1 MKTLS
6 VEEQIAVFKRPSVFL
21 FVAHLRQWFL
31 GGAVLGVITAII
43 FWHPVPLMIASFL
56 GLIGL
61 AEKRAGHNIV
71 AALAAYDHGT
81 SRVGEVSITITCWDM
96 DNHYHAIAHEQSC
109 PDWQYEFIPQ
119 GWQPSSGTYPARIWR
134 DETSG
139 RPVLATVEGGILI
152 PRYDPKQV
160 S

>member
-6 VEEQIAVFKRPSVFL
+6 VAEQIALFKRPSVFRIA
-21 FVAHLRQWFL
+21 AHLRQWFL
-31 GGAVLGVITAII
+31 GGAIVGVIGAIF
-43 FWHPVPLMIASFL
+43 FWHPVPLMIAAFL

-61 AEKRAGHNIV
+61 AEKRAGPNIV
-71 AALAAYDHGT
+71 SALAAYDHGT
-81 SRVGEVSITITCWDM
+81 SRPGQVAITITCWDM
-96 DNHYHAIAHEQSC
+96 DNHYHGTVREHGWS
-109 PDWQYEFIPQ
+109 DWKYEFIPQ
-119 GWQPSSGTYPARIWR
+119 GWQPSSGTYPAQIWR

-139 RPVLATVEGGILI
+139 RPVLTTVEQGILI